1 MKTMAV
7 GELKTHFS
15 EVLDE
20 VKHGHPIAIGYGKR
34 KTKVAVIVPYEQ
46 YKRDAKRHLIAEEDR
61 ATYLADNHTETPTE
75 TMVANEYVSLD
86 PGTMLGKPT
95 IRGTRLTVELIL
107 RKLAEGATAQE
118 LVEAH
123 PQLSAEAIHAAIRYA
138 ADTLAHEEQAFATA

>member
-20 VKHGHPIAIGYGKR
+20 VKHGQPVAIGYGKR

-46 YKRDAKRHLIAEEDR
+46 YKRDAARYLMVEEDS
-61 ATYLADNHTETPTE
+61 ATYLADNHTEAPAE
-75 TMVANEYVSLD
+75 TMVVNEYVALD
-86 PGTMLGKPT
+86 PGIMLGKPT

-107 RKLAEGATAQE
+107 RKLAEGATGEE

-138 ADTLAHEEQAFATA
+138 ADTLAHEELAFATA